1 MARVPNAPTR
11 CVRIGLPLPIQCRFH
26 SISSTVYTNL
36 GAHETATTAG
46 HWRLSGSTTANR
58 KLQRP
63 PIEKRQGTPV
73 PTKSRK
79 DDRDTPTS
87 PHHPP
92 HPSSRGHRDRQ
103 VSGSSSK
110 HHYAALPPP
119 PAYSPH
125 DWHKGQPFE
134 PAGLLPSPT
143 GWTPSSP
150 QPIIVNQHHYY
161 LGTPGPNSPPPQLI
175 QSIPPI
181 PPPKNSTSSLN
192 KMPAGSMMEVA
203 SDISQVPSLA
213 HGFDGMLSHWPDNK
227 TQLLNQGAALYD
239 QISGRLNDVL
249 TRIDL
254 NQISGEEKE
263 HFTWRPAVQET
274 SYPPSSSMVGSRSA
288 VKSGI
293 RRSSSHSREHREH
306 REHRD
311 REHREHSSS
320 TNSGGYF
327 AKVDLYAN
335 SRLPTDLP
343 PLRLYIPTWP
353 LLCLAAQY
361 SERVYERP
369 KGAERD
375 AHVNADWRTGAKAMV
390 IKSVP
395 MDYVNTIVFA
405 IRGTATFMDWAV
417 NLNSNPTSPEGFL
430 DDPGNLCHAGFLDV
444 ARNMVQPVARR
455 LRQLLEE
462 DPSRSSYSL
471 LITGHSAGGAVA
483 ALLYSHI
490 LSTTKEAQS
499 ELTAVA
505 GCFKRVHCVTFG
517 TPPISIIPLKKPED
531 FERRPELKKSLFL
544 SFINEG
550 DPVARADKA
559 YVKSLLELYTSPAPS
574 INPFSPTPSRKGP
587 SSSSD
592 LNMRM
597 KPAGQKSSRSSL
609 QSSKSGK
616 STDARSTERRSSSGS
631 SSHHTSSSSG
641 SSHRSSSRSRSS
653 TSSASSALTT
663 TSTTASSVSSSHT
676 SSSSSGPTWKLPAS
690 TLSCA
695 GRLVVLRSGD
705 PKSRL
710 KGKGKT
716 VEERLNEG
724 VVAHVVA
731 SEEMLRGVVWGDPLM
746 HVMKLY
752 KGRIETLAVGAVT
765 AKGY

>member
-1 MARVPNAPTR
+1 MGFLFFGRSKKP
-11 CVRIGLPLPIQCRFH
+11 
-26 SISSTVYTNL
+26 
-36 GAHETATTAG
+36 
-46 HWRLSGSTTANR
+46 
-58 KLQRP
+58 K
-63 PIEKRQGTPV
+63 
-73 PTKSRK
+73 K
-79 DDRDTPTS
+79 DNNSRDTPTPTPS
-87 PHHPP
+87 HL
-92 HPSSRGHRDRQ
+92 SSRGHRDRQ

-110 HHYAALPPP
+110 HYYAALPPP

-125 DWHKGQPFE
+125 DWQQGQQFE
-134 PAGLLPSPT
+134 PAGLLPSPP
-143 GWTPSSP
+143 GWSPSSP

-161 LGTPGPNSPPPQLI
+161 LGTPGPGSPPPQLL
-175 QSIPPI
+175 QSIPPL
-181 PPPKNSTSSLN
+181 PPPKNSTGSLT
-192 KMPAGSMMEVA
+192 KMPVGTVMEVA
-203 SDISQVPSLA
+203 SDISQVPSLV
-213 HGFDGMLSHWPDNK
+213 HGYEESLSHWPDNK
-227 TQLLNQGAALYD
+227 TQLLNQSAALYD

-254 NQISGEEKE
+254 NQISGNEKD
-263 HFTWRPAVQET
+263 HFTWKPAVQET
-274 SYPPSSSMVGSRSA
+274 SYPPSSSMVGSRSV
-288 VKSGI
+288 VKSGL
-293 RRSSSHSREHREH
+293 RRSSSHS

-361 SERVYERP
+361 SERVYEKP

-375 AHVNADWRTGAKAMV
+375 AHVDADWRTGAKAMV

-444 ARNMVQPVARR
+444 ARSMVQPVARR

-531 FERRPELKKSLFL
+531 YERRPELKKSLFL
-544 SFINEG
+544 TFLNEG

-559 YVKSLLELYTSPAPS
+559 YVKSLLELYASPAPS
-574 INPFSPTPSRKGP
+574 VNTLSRTTSRKGP

-592 LNMRM
+592 LNTRM
-597 KPAGQKSSRSSL
+597 KAAGQKSSRSSL

-616 STDARSTERRSSSGS
+616 STDTRNTEHRSSSG

-641 SSHRSSSRSRSS
+641 SSRRSSSRTRTS

-663 TSTTASSVSSSHT
+663 TSTTASSISSSPSNHT
-676 SSSSSGPTWKLPAS
+676 TSSSSSSSSGPTWKLPAS
-690 TLSCA
+690 TLSSA

-724 VVAHVVA
+724 VVAHVVG
-731 SEEMLRGVVWGDPLM
+731 SEDMLKEVVWGDPLM

-765 AKGY
+765 ARGY